1 MPVTVHIPTPV
12 RKLTNN
18 QAGVEVEA
26 GSVGELVENLDL
38 AYSGIKDKLVDE
50 AGEIRRYVNIYVN
63 DEDIRFLEGA
73 ATELREGDSLTIV
86 PAIAG
91 GCMQR

>member
-1 MPVTVHIPTPV
+1 MPITVHVPTPL

-18 QAGVEVEA
+18 KAEVEVQAE
-26 GSVGELVENLDL
+26 SVGELVENLDA
-38 AYSGIKDKLVDE
+38 AYGGIKDKLVDE

-63 DEDIRFLEGA
+63 EEDIRFLNGA
-73 ATELREGDSLTIV
+73 DTELRDGDSLTIV

-91 GCMQR
+91 GCVLG

>member
-1 MPVTVHIPTPV
+1 MPVTVQIPTPL

-18 QAGVEVEA
+18 QAEVEVEA

>member
-1 MPVTVHIPTPV
+1 MPVTVHIPTPL
-12 RKLTNN
+12 RKLTDN
-18 QAGVEVEA
+18 QAEVEVEA
-26 GSVGELVENLDL
+26 GSVGDLVENLNL
-38 AYSGIKDKLVDE
+38 AYSGMKDKLVDE

-73 ATELREGDSLTIV
+73 GTELREGDSLTIV

-91 GCMQR
+91 GCLRG